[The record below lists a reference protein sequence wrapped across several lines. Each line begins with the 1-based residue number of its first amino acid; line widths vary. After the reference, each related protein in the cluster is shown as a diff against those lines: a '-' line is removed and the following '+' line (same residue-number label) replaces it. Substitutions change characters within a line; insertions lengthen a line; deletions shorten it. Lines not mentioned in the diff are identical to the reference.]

1 MPVYV
6 CDVCSKS
13 YSYKRNLKRHKTE
26 KHGNMEYWNCI
37 EANCSPK
44 FIRRSYLSKHLI
56 SRHGYSSLRGRELAC
71 TAPRGDR
78 VRPTYYEDI
87 SEDESVFELIDDM
100 QRIRSHD
107 ETIADFE
114 LGYFDDITLG
124 NLEDAAIV
132 SDIVNGGNF
141 SDYDAAIFSDIA
153 NGGKSSDND
162 AAIVS
167 DIANGGNSSDDD
179 AAIVSDIVDGGNSSD
194 CEAAIVSDKAN
205 GGNFDSDCE
214 AASVGD
220 NSVNGGNVLIN
231 DHVEDEVVDR
241 YNIESYSDVS
251 QDGFSTDDSWNV
263 SDSEEDYGVI
273 IIDSDDDTALVPSTL
288 MTRTQTFVFTIRRE
302 TQYVDGH
309 EMNAIFTMERD
320 YYENWN

>member
-1 MPVYV
+1 M
-6 CDVCSKS
+6 
-13 YSYKRNLKRHKTE
+13 
-26 KHGNMEYWNCI
+26 
-37 EANCSPK
+37 
-44 FIRRSYLSKHLI
+44 I

-132 SDIVNGGNF
+132 SDIVKGGNS
-141 SDYDAAIFSDIA
+141 SDYDAAIVSDIVDGGNSSDYDAAIGSDIA

-167 DIANGGNSSDDD
+167 DIANGGNSSDDDAAIVSDIVDGGNSSDDD

-251 QDGFSTDDSWNV
+251 EDGFSTDDSWNV
-263 SDSEEDYGVI
+263 SDSEEGYGVI

-309 EMNAIFTMERD
+309 EMNAIFTMERY